1 MKRFSVFVT
10 YNSNSEQEHTV
21 AVRLQTIGAVH
32 GINMYLPDRLS
43 RTTSVRQ
50 ETEYRIKSSD
60 YFILFSTAALTPVV
74 QQEISTAFKHLQDK
88 SKIIVIYDRV
98 KNMKYSE
105 HSTEVTINAAKESAD
120 DIVRKVIHQ
129 IKENQGASR
138 ASAKKKDEM
147 LSDIGG
153 ILLIGL
159 GFLKLDAF
167 FNSKK

>member
-1 MKRFSVFVT
+1 MKQISVFVT
-10 YNSNSEQEHTV
+10 YNSNSELEQTV

-32 GINMYLPDRLS
+32 GFNMYLPDRLS
-43 RTTSVRQ
+43 KTKSVSQ

-60 YFILFSTAALTPVV
+60 YFILFSTSALTAVV

-105 HSTEVTINAAKESAD
+105 HCTEVTINAAKESAD

-138 ASAKKKDEM
+138 ASAKKKEKM
-147 LSDIGG
+147 LNAVGG

-159 GFLKLDAF
+159 GFLTLAAF
-167 FNSKK
+167 FNSRK